1 MLKKTIK
8 NNTSARNKT
17 HNHTSKHIQH
27 NRNHDRLFNTS
38 LIPNKKETKKI
49 ISTYKNI
56 KKFKTFY
63 KKLNKNEKDNLD
75 YYKGFGYVE
84 INKFLYNNNKL
95 NEISI
100 NDSFRNIKELFPK
113 ETNNLISIKNLLVN
127 NIPDAVELFMNKFVV
142 DKINTIDKIFT
153 NPNIYK
159 LDKNITLY
167 RGNRGYNNTIGK
179 TTKVGSEILFK
190 NFISSSYDINV
201 AMNFTG
207 HQKESICCLYILN
220 GMENVPYIYIPWNSR
235 NYFKNMKLA
244 ASFADESEY
253 LLPRNLKFK
262 IIKIENKILN
272 ISTSDWIG
280 KYYKDVSLS
289 SLDKIMKNTNRTNRK
304 KMIEKN
310 LKKFMKEV
318 KIYHLKYVSQEPVE
332 PIEPYKY
339 TDSINLKISNTRE
352 MDMVNKKN

>member
-1 MLKKTIK
+1 
-8 NNTSARNKT
+8 
-17 HNHTSKHIQH
+17 
-27 NRNHDRLFNTS
+27 
-38 LIPNKKETKKI
+38 
-49 ISTYKNI
+49 
-56 KKFKTFY
+56 
-63 KKLNKNEKDNLD
+63 
-75 YYKGFGYVE
+75 
-84 INKFLYNNNKL
+84 
-95 NEISI
+95 
-100 NDSFRNIKELFPK
+100 
-113 ETNNLISIKNLLVN
+113 
-127 NIPDAVELFMNKFVV
+127 
-142 DKINTIDKIFT
+142 
-153 NPNIYK
+153 
-159 LDKNITLY
+159 
-167 RGNRGYNNTIGK
+167 
-179 TTKVGSEILFK
+179 
-190 NFISSSYDINV
+190 
-201 AMNFTG
+201 
-207 HQKESICCLYILN
+207 
-220 GMENVPYIYIPWNSR
+220 
-235 NYFKNMKLA
+235 MKLA